1 MKFTEIRTIGASD
14 IRKLCI
20 KNDWYTRGTND
31 QYRHLQLDLCEWKDS
46 LATEDIVEIAEDIIA
61 HSEIEADGRTEAEV
75 IESVAFEVMRVC
87 NNFII
92 RVKED

>member
-31 QYRHLQLDLCEWKDS
+31 QYAHLLYDLGEWKEN
-46 LATEDIVEIAEDIIA
+46 LTTEDIVEIAEDIIA
-61 HSEIEADGRTEAEV
+61 HSNIEADGRMEAEV
-75 IESVAFEVMRVC
+75 IESVAFEIMRVC
-87 NNFII
+87 NNFI
-92 RVKED
+92 RAKED

>member
-20 KNDWYTRGTND
+20 KND
-31 QYRHLQLDLCEWKDS
+31 QYAHLQLDLCEWKDN
-46 LATEDIVEIAEDIIA
+46 LTTEDIVEIAEDIIA
-61 HSEIEADGRTEAEV
+61 HSEIEADGRTKAEV

-87 NNFII
+87 NNFIT
-92 RVKED
+92 VKEG

>member
-31 QYRHLQLDLCEWKDS
+31 QYRHLQLDLCEWKDN
-46 LATEDIVEIAEDIIA
+46 LTTEDIVEIA
-61 HSEIEADGRTEAEV
+61 
-75 IESVAFEVMRVC
+75 
-87 NNFII
+87 
-92 RVKED
+92 